1 MVVNLTR
8 KEAVSR
14 FSKVR
19 WDYWLITLINVGS
32 WRDACCRVA
41 ESFSN
46 AAPRSCQCVCVCVCD
61 ISAPNGKSVRQA
73 SCCVAELEGWL
84 RGSVAAK
91 RHVSL
96 LQ

>member
-19 WDYWLITLINVGS
+19 WNYWLITLINVGS

-46 AAPRSCQCVCVCVCD
+46 AAPLSCQCVCV
-61 ISAPNGKSVRQA
+61 ISARLAA
-73 SCCVAELEGWL
+73 SLSGRLVA
-84 RGSVAAK
+84 V
-91 RHVSL
+91 
-96 LQ
+96 